1 VCVEASWREASCL
14 STRRGV
20 VRGVGKR
27 VRRWVHT
34 RARIYMRARETKRT
48 RDDRRERERSF
59 NVETPRARDPDAH
72 GEMRFS
78 RRVRS
83 RPRGFGSARRERTC
97 ETRAPRL
104 KAADLPALTATGAV
118 SEAMADMVAETWTRA
133 RGVRSAHLV
142 GRHVSCASELAR
154 VQVENGYYRKV
165 ILITPYKE
173 TKNIDQKDDA
183 QSCSVARCR
192 DGSLTTR
199 VTFLTGSSRR
209 RSFCAA

>member
-1 VCVEASWREASCL
+1 MFVHATRGRSRGRE
-14 STRRGV
+14 TRQTMGS
-20 VRGVGKR
+20 R
-27 VRRWVHT
+27 VRAHLHARW
-34 RARIYMRARETKRT
+34 RNEE
-48 RDDRRERERSF
+48 DERRSPRVPRSAERSRG
-59 NVETPRARDPDAH
+59 VETPRAREPDAH

-209 RSFCAA
+209 RSFCVA